1 MFYLDVCLVS
11 YALFTLQLH
20 VGVYVKCLL
29 LSTVLTQIN
38 IAQKH

>member
-1 MFYLDVCLVS
+1 MFCQDRCLVS

-20 VGVYVKCLL
+20 VGDYVKCPL

-38 IAQKH
+38 IAQKR